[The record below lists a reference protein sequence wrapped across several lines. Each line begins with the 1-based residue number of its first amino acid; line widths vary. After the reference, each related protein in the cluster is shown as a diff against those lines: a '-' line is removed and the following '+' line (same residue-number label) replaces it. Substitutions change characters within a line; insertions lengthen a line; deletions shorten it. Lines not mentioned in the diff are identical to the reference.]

1 MIKQGTT
8 EWHKERLGLFTS
20 SHLSDLMVKGKNSE
34 FGDTAMSYIY
44 KVAAERTLADE
55 FLSGAGFEMYLER
68 MDMTSKSIRWGND
81 FEEMARE
88 KLSEL
93 LGLTVNE
100 AEFIK
105 VTDYFGDSSDGWF
118 ENKEEEIIPIEIKCP
133 APSTYKR
140 YQQMKNG
147 VDLLD
152 CSKET
157 KAYYYQCQGHMM
169 AYGSDYCHFVA
180 YDPMQVNPMHTVIV
194 ERDNALIELIE
205 ERLSKANLLVN
216 RINGL

>member
-1 MIKQGTT
+1 MIKQGTP

-55 FLSGAGFEMYLER
+55 FLTGSGFEMYLER

-93 LGLTVNE
+93 LGMTINE

-105 VTDYFGDSSDGWF
+105 VTDYFGGSSDGWY
-118 ENKEEEIIPIEIKCP
+118 ENDAQIIPIEIKCP
-133 APSTYKR
+133 TPGVFKQYSKIESSEQLYK
-140 YQQMKNG
+140 
-147 VDLLD
+147 V
-152 CSKET
+152 SKP
-157 KAYYYQCQGHMM
+157 YYYQCFGHMM
-169 AYGSDYCHFVA
+169 EYNANSCLFVA
-180 YDPMQVNPMHTVIV
+180 FDPMQVNPIHAVMV
-194 ERDNALIELIE
+194 ERDNALVELIE
-205 ERLSKANLLVN
+205 ERLSKANWLVN

>member
-1 MIKQGTT
+1 MIKQGTP

-55 FLSGAGFEMYLER
+55 FMSGAGFEMYLER

-105 VTDYFGDSSDGWF
+105 VTDYFGGSSDGWF
-118 ENKEEEIIPIEIKCP
+118 ENDAQIIPVEIKCP
-133 APSTYKR
+133 TPGVFKQYSKIESAEQLYK
-140 YQQMKNG
+140 
-147 VDLLD
+147 V
-152 CSKET
+152 S
-157 KAYYYQCQGHMM
+157 KAYYYQCFGHMM
-169 AYGSDYCHFVA
+169 EYNANSCLFVA
-180 YDPMQVNPMHTVIV
+180 FDPMQRKSLHIV
-194 ERDNALIELIE
+194 EIDRVDKVIE
-205 ERLSKANLLVN
+205 EIDSRLFKANYLVN
-216 RINGL
+216 EINNYKHS

>member
-1 MIKQGTT
+1 MIEQGST

-55 FLSGAGFEMYLER
+55 FMSGAGFEMYLER

-105 VTDYFGDSSDGWF
+105 VTDYFGGSSDGLF
-118 ENKEEEIIPIEIKCP
+118 ENDGMIVPIEIKCP
-133 APSTYKR
+133 TP
-140 YQQMKNG
+140 G
-147 VDLLD
+147 VFKQY
-152 CSKET
+152 SK
-157 KAYYYQCQGHMM
+157 H
-169 AYGSDYCHFVA
+169 
-180 YDPMQVNPMHTVIV
+180 
-194 ERDNALIELIE
+194 
-205 ERLSKANLLVN
+205 
-216 RINGL
+216 

>member
-1 MIKQGTT
+1 MIKQGTP

-68 MDMTSKSIRWGND
+68 MDMTSKSIRWGED
-81 FEEMARE
+81 SEEMARE

-105 VTDYFGDSSDGWF
+105 VTDYFGGSSDGWF
-118 ENKEEEIIPIEIKCP
+118 ENDAQIIPIEIN
-133 APSTYKR
+133 APRQAFLNSTQKLNQPNNCIR
-140 YQQMKNG
+140 SAK
-147 VDLLD
+147 
-152 CSKET
+152 
-157 KAYYYQCQGHMM
+157 
-169 AYGSDYCHFVA
+169 
-180 YDPMQVNPMHTVIV
+180 PI
-194 ERDNALIELIE
+194 I
-205 ERLSKANLLVN
+205 
-216 RINGL
+216 INVSVT

>member
-1 MIKQGTT
+1 MIEQGSI
-8 EWHKERLGLFTS
+8 EWYKERLGLFTS

-81 FEEMARE
+81 FEDMARE

-105 VTDYFGDSSDGWF
+105 VTDYFGGSSDGWF
-118 ENKEEEIIPIEIKCP
+118 ENDAQIIPVEIK
-133 APSTYKR
+133 SER
-140 YQQMKNG
+140 W
-147 VDLLD
+147 LD
-152 CSKET
+152 VNKPNLSL
-157 KAYYYQCQGHMM
+157 
-169 AYGSDYCHFVA
+169 CHSVV
-180 YDPMQVNPMHTVIV
+180 PCLII
-194 ERDNALIELIE
+194 ALP
-205 ERLSKANLLVN
+205 V
-216 RINGL
+216 

>member
-20 SHLSDLMVKGKNSE
+20 SHLSDLIVKGKNSE

-55 FLSGAGFEMYLER
+55 FLTGAGFEMYLER
-68 MDMTSKSIRWGND
+68 MDMTSKSIRWGKD
-81 FEEMARE
+81 FEDMARE

-105 VTDYFGDSSDGWF
+105 VTDYFGGSSDGWL
-118 ENKEEEIIPIEIKCP
+118 ENDELIVPIEIKCP
-133 APSTYKR
+133 TPGVFKQYSKIESAEQLYK
-140 YQQMKNG
+140 
-147 VDLLD
+147 V
-152 CSKET
+152 S
-157 KAYYYQCQGHMM
+157 KAYYYQCLGHMM
-169 AYGSDYCHFVA
+169 EYKSNSCLFVA
-180 YDPMQVNPMHTVIV
+180 FDPMQRKSLHIV
-194 ERDNALIELIE
+194 EIDRVDEVIE
-205 ERLSKANLLVN
+205 EIDNRLFKANYLVN
-216 RINGL
+216 EINGTL

>member
-1 MIKQGTT
+1 MIKQGTP

-20 SHLSDLMVKGKNSE
+20 SHLSDLIVKGKNSE

-68 MDMTSKSIRWGND
+68 MNMTSKSIRWGND

-105 VTDYFGDSSDGWF
+105 VTDYFGGSSDGWL
-118 ENKEEEIIPIEIKCP
+118 ENDELIVPIEIKCP
-133 APSTYKR
+133 TPGVFKQYSKIESAEQLYK
-140 YQQMKNG
+140 
-147 VDLLD
+147 V
-152 CSKET
+152 S
-157 KAYYYQCQGHMM
+157 KAYYYQCFGHMM
-169 AYGSDYCHFVA
+169 EYKSNSCLFVA
-180 YDPMQVNPMHTVIV
+180 FDPMQRKSLHIV
-194 ERDNALIELIE
+194 EIDRVDEVIE
-205 ERLSKANLLVN
+205 EIDSRLFKANYLVN
-216 RINGL
+216 EINNYKHS

>member
-1 MIKQGTT
+1 MIKQGTP

-81 FEEMARE
+81 FEDMARE

-105 VTDYFGDSSDGWF
+105 VTDYFGGSSDGLF
-118 ENKEEEIIPIEIKCP
+118 ENDAQIIPVEIKCP
-133 APSTYKR
+133 TPGVFKQYSKIESAEQLYK
-140 YQQMKNG
+140 
-147 VDLLD
+147 V
-152 CSKET
+152 S
-157 KAYYYQCQGHMM
+157 KAYYYQCFGHMM
-169 AYGSDYCHFVA
+169 AYGSDYCHFIA
-180 YDPMQVNPMHTVIV
+180 YDPMQVNPIHTVMV

-205 ERLSKANLLVN
+205 ERLLKANELVN
-216 RINGL
+216 KINGFKQS